1 MAWLILAMVASM
13 PDSTPAVPPFAV
25 GVVVGVVGA
34 IRLKNRRD
42 GLRLECLGHFLEI
55 EPEGAAAEA
64 DHRDSPLPG
73 EPPDLR
79 RCHLKRWGEFLGG
92 REGWWCLQFGVHGL
106 HHQLRSVTFARMNP
120 RTLRR
125 HRERERMGL
134 PVPGYRKDENN
145 NPLPKLGRPAG
156 ETAKVRDAFAL
167 EFCEAVFAALEEGTP
182 PTLEA
187 LRQYPRHPEPP
198 GPPVW
203 RKSASV
209 RKRIE
214 AAGIPAQ
221 VLLLAVWDL
230 MPSLLVAKARTPRA
244 AKKIAK
250 FKKWAKAQNPAG
262 RAKVEEAAERAGRR
276 WEGFFGEDSQGRL
289 DAIGKELVRRI
300 GEHHSTA
307 FARQMM
313 GTPIADIAGRKHRG
327 AGAVL
332 GMSRRMVCHYRGR
345 PEYQTA
351 LALIE
356 GFKKRAHAKFVAR
369 GVAGAV
375 DARDFTEGGE
385 ESAFDAMVSRLARR

>member
-1 MAWLILAMVASM
+1 
-13 PDSTPAVPPFAV
+13 
-25 GVVVGVVGA
+25 
-34 IRLKNRRD
+34 
-42 GLRLECLGHFLEI
+42 
-55 EPEGAAAEA
+55 
-64 DHRDSPLPG
+64 
-73 EPPDLR
+73 
-79 RCHLKRWGEFLGG
+79 
-92 REGWWCLQFGVHGL
+92 
-106 HHQLRSVTFARMNP
+106 
-120 RTLRR
+120 
-125 HRERERMGL
+125 MGL

>member
-1 MAWLILAMVASM
+1 
-13 PDSTPAVPPFAV
+13 
-25 GVVVGVVGA
+25 
-34 IRLKNRRD
+34 
-42 GLRLECLGHFLEI
+42 
-55 EPEGAAAEA
+55 
-64 DHRDSPLPG
+64 
-73 EPPDLR
+73 
-79 RCHLKRWGEFLGG
+79 
-92 REGWWCLQFGVHGL
+92 
-106 HHQLRSVTFARMNP
+106 
-120 RTLRR
+120 
-125 HRERERMGL
+125 MGL

-167 EFCEAVFAALEEGTP
+167 EFCEAVFAALEEGVVP
-182 PTLEA
+182 VLEA
-187 LRQYPRHPEPP
+187 LRQYPRNPSVLACFAEGVPASPEAFIEALGKHPRELAPP

-203 RKSASV
+203 RKSPEA
-209 RKRIE
+209 RKKIE
-214 AAGIPAQ
+214 AAGVPAQ

-300 GEHHSTA
+300 GEHHSTG

-313 GTPIADIAGRKHRG
+313 STPIADVAGRKHRG

-332 GMSRRMVCHYRGR
+332 GMSRRMVCHYRAR
-345 PEYQTA
+345 PEYETA
-351 LALIE
+351 RALIK
-356 GFKKRAHAKFVAR
+356 GFKRRARSKFIAA
-369 GVAGAV
+369 GVAGGV
-375 DARDFTEGGE
+375 DARDFTEGGTE
-385 ESAFDAMVSRLARR
+385 IDFAAMDERLAGS